1 MNKGKDFWAPRRHGF
16 DDDGPVAYEPRQRP
30 SRTYA
35 RPDSPFDESNSAGA
49 ASSPAGQPTVQAIVK
64 WFKDEKGFGFVELAN
79 GQGDAFLHATALH
92 AAGHDTVAPGAT
104 MQVIV
109 GAGAKGPQVARV
121 ISVDSSGVVERPRR
135 QFSDAPRPPRR
146 APPDLSNAITLEGK
160 VKWFNET
167 KGFGFVAVDDGGKDI
182 FVHIS
187 ALSAAGLA
195 HLDEGQP
202 VSMRVVDTPRGREAV
217 SIAPS
222 M

>member
-1 MNKGKDFWAPRRHGF
+1 M
-16 DDDGPVAYEPRQRP
+16 
-30 SRTYA
+30 
-35 RPDSPFDESNSAGA
+35 
-49 ASSPAGQPTVQAIVK
+49 K

-92 AAGHDTVAPGAT
+92 AAGYDTVAPGAK

-121 ISVDSSGVVERPRR
+121 VSVDSSGVVERPRR

-187 ALSAAGLA
+187 ALNAAGIA
-195 HLDEGQP
+195 HLDEGQT
-202 VSMRVVDTPRGREAV
+202 VNMRVVDTPRGREAV
-217 SIAPS
+217 SIAL
-222 M
+222 